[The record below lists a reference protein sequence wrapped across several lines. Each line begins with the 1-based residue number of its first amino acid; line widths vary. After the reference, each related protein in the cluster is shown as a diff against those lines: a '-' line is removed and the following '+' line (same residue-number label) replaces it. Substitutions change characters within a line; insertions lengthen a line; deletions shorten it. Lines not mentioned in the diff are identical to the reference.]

1 MVIVADGTI
10 NECLAE
16 TANGTPMECPPPS
29 TNETVGFFIPAINSA
44 KAKMANLQA
53 SFGGKLLPSVKQM
66 LQEETVTMDA
76 LQKDTEF
83 LIGVTRDN
91 AKEINSL
98 LLTAAADATANQT
111 YKENLEGSM
120 EEVSPIPSVGCPVL

>member
-1 MVIVADGTI
+1 MKYLTEGQEV
-10 NECLAE
+10 LATE
-16 TANGTPMECPPPS
+16 DVKMKELQNAK
-29 TNETVGFFIPAINSA
+29 INSA